1 MTNINDVER
10 IDLTIDGAD
19 EVDDNLQLVK
29 GRGGAL
35 FREKMTELLT
45 TKFIVIVDQT
55 KRVSKLGEKCP
66 IPVEVVRFGYL
77 STQRRLNQFGTPVL
91 RSDPHDSEKPYYCFL
106 MFIIVISPTM
116 ATIFWTWPLVRELR
130 ILPKWIVI

>member
-1 MTNINDVER
+1 MNINDVEK

-45 TKFIVIVDQT
+45 TKFIVIVGC
-55 KRVSKLGEKCP
+55 KPSESLSLVKSAP

-77 STQRRLNQFGTPVL
+77 STQRRLSQFGTPVL
-91 RSDPHDSEKPYYCFL
+91 RSDPHDSGKP
-106 MFIIVISPTM
+106 
-116 ATIFWTWPLVRELR
+116 
-130 ILPKWIVI
+130 

>member
-1 MTNINDVER
+1 MDINDVEK

-77 STQRRLNQFGTPVL
+77 TTQRRLSQFGTPIL
-91 RSDPHDSEKPYYCFL
+91 RPDSHDPSKL
-106 MFIIVISPTM
+106 
-116 ATIFWTWPLVRELR
+116 
-130 ILPKWIVI
+130 